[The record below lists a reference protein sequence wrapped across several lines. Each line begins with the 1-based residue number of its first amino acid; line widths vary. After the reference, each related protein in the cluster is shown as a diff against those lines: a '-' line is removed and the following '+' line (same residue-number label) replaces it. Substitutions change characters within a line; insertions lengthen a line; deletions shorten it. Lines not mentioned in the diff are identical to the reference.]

1 MDITPSTEHA
11 RSPRPIT
18 LWMLRALVLVG
29 LATAAFMHYGASSL
43 IDDPALRRGAATIA
57 AALLLAAIALP
68 PRAFAGCL
76 RGLCFWPGPFGPLLT
91 ALAAIP
97 AYFLPWALAVI
108 WRGALPF

>member
-1 MDITPSTEHA
+1 MDITPSTDHA
-11 RSPRPIT
+11 RSSRPIT

-29 LATAAFMHYGASSL
+29 LATAAFMHYDASSL
-43 IDDPALRRGAATIA
+43 TADPALRRGAAAMA

-68 PRAFAGCL
+68 PRAFAECL

-91 ALAAIP
+91 ALAAIA